1 MLPAEEAIAVMLG
14 VAAIWD
20 AITAVCLMIIT
31 VAIVATAAGVIFVV
45 LKVKS
50 LFVKVSD
57 HIKPVADR
65 GGQILESVGRTADST
80 GDRIQHIAQQAD
92 ETCSLVG
99 DRVRSITA
107 VVADLVSHPL
117 ISATALA
124 AALRRAVETLSSQSD
139 QTTSQ
144 H

>member
-1 MLPAEEAIAVMLG
+1 

-20 AITAVCLMIIT
+20 AITAVCVMIIT
-31 VAIVATAAGVIFVV
+31 VAIVAAAAGVIFVV
-45 LKVKS
+45 FKAKS

-57 HIKPVADR
+57 QIKPVADR
-65 GGQILESVGRTADST
+65 GERILESVGRTADST

-92 ETCSLVG
+92 ETCSFVG
-99 DRVRSITA
+99 DRVRSITR
-107 VVADLVSHPL
+107 VIADLVSHPL
-117 ISATALA
+117 ISAAALA
-124 AALRRAVETLSSQSD
+124 AALRRAVETLSSHSD